1 MSSGSLTKLK
11 IRAYEDPD
19 YGTEWSD
26 DSNPLT
32 VMINPESYS
41 QRLAVDYTED
51 DAAGATGQARAFNKE
66 CGVSLAL
73 ELVLDGT
80 GTVPFAKQQTVAEQI
95 LALRRLGLAINPGT
109 HRPNYV
115 KLSWGTLL
123 FKGQLQSLDINYSL
137 FNPDGSPLRAK
148 VKASFV
154 GFHDPLDAAKSQNR
168 SSPDLTHRV
177 TVLPGDTLPLLCN
190 RIYGDSGYYVQ
201 VAQANGLDGFRSLAS
216 GSILNF
222 PPLRGART

>member
-1 MSSGSLTKLK
+1 MSGSLTKLK

-19 YGTEWSD
+19 FATEWSD
-26 DSNPLT
+26 NANPLT
-32 VMINPESYS
+32 VMINPASYS

-66 CGVSLAL
+66 CGVRLDL

-80 GTVPFAKQQTVAEQI
+80 GTVPFAQQQTVAQQI
-95 LALRRLGLAINPGT
+95 IALRRLGLAINPGT

-123 FKGQLQSLDINYSL
+123 FKGQLQSLDVTYSL

-148 VKASFV
+148 VKASFL
-154 GFHDPLDAAKSQNR
+154 GFQDPLEAAKGQNR

-177 TVLPGDTLPLLCN
+177 TVRAGDTLPLLCK

-201 VAQANGLDGFRSLAS
+201 VAAANGLSGFRSLPL
-216 GSILNF
+216 GSVLNF
-222 PPLRGART
+222 PPLRGARS